1 MAVAVAEVEQRS
13 LLKTLRWYDGFV
25 IALANPGFLL
35 GSLGY
40 SVLDL
45 GGWGAVTFWGITAFL
60 AIFLNVIY
68 SELAAMFPEK
78 SGGIA
83 LYAHEGWRK
92 YTTLVGPIAT
102 FGYWIAWS
110 VVLAIF
116 GILIGQFVTGAWF
129 EGEPLGTPYDEGW
142 FSMPDLPLF
151 GAVNIGLPHL
161 IATGLIILVWLF
173 NVLGVKVSIR
183 FGYLAGILLMIPL
196 FGLMVLPFLNGDFNS
211 DNLTWGLLSDR
222 SELPWGGLQLI
233 LVWIWLMTW
242 SAWGV
247 DVCATFAPEYQ
258 DTVNDTKMALRSA
271 AVFSLLVYTL
281 LPLGMV
287 GAGGEEAV
295 AAYDYVGVL
304 TTVFGGAS
312 DFMLIVLIAAFLIS
326 MNTATADG
334 GRALYGIARADM
346 TIKQFGVLNRFHVPG
361 LAMTLDMI
369 INILFVWLIGNIL
382 LILAASNLG
391 YVLAHFF
398 ALTAFILLRR
408 DRPAWPRPIQLA
420 RYWVWIAGVLAAFCL
435 VLTVVGFGWFQVAAG
450 GYGEGTAEKV
460 VGISVLVIG
469 VLLFLFRKIV
479 QDKEKPHWREE
490 TPTVPPAMTEAAP
503 PPPEP
508 TPAATL

>member
-1 MAVAVAEVEQRS
+1 MAVAEVEERS

-45 GGWGAVTFWGITAFL
+45 GGWGAMLLWAITAAL
-60 AIFLNVIY
+60 AILLNVIY

-83 LYAHEGWRK
+83 LFAHEGWRR

-129 EGEPLGTPYDEGW
+129 EGQPLGTPYDEGW
-142 FSMPDLPLF
+142 FSMPNLPLF
-151 GAVNIGLPHL
+151 GGVDIGLPHI
-161 IATGLIILVWLF
+161 IATGLIVAVWLF
-173 NVLGVKVSIR
+173 NVFGVRVSVT

-196 FGLMVLPFLNGDFNS
+196 FGLIVLPYLTGDFSS
-211 DNLTWGLLSDR
+211 DNMTFKLNDEGLA
-222 SELPWGGLQLI
+222 WGGLQLA
-233 LVWIWLMTW
+233 LVWMWLMTW

-247 DVCATFAPEYQ
+247 DVCATFAPEYK
-258 DTVNDTKMALRSA
+258 DTVNDTKLALRSA
-271 AVFSLLVYTL
+271 AIFSLFVYTF

-287 GAGGEEAV
+287 GAAGEEAV
-295 AAYDYVGVL
+295 AAYDYVGAL

-312 DFMLIVLIAAFLIS
+312 DFMLVVLIASFLIS

-334 GRALYGIARADM
+334 GRALYGIARDGM
-346 TIKQFGVLNRFHVPG
+346 TIKQLATLNRFHVPG

-369 INILFVWLIGNIL
+369 INIMVVWFIGNIL

-408 DRPAWPRPIQLA
+408 DRPAWPRPIRLA
-420 RYWVWIAGVLAAFCL
+420 SYWVPIAAVLSAFC
-435 VLTVVGFGWFQVAAG
+435 VLLTIVGFGWFQIAAG
-450 GYGEGTAEKV
+450 GYGDGTKEKV
-460 VGISVLVIG
+460 VGLAVLVIG
-469 VLLFLFRKIV
+469 LLLFFFRRMV
-479 QDKEKPHWREE
+479 QDRERPQWREE
-490 TPTVPPAMTEAAP
+490 TPQTPAETGQVAPAA
-503 PPPEP
+503 
-508 TPAATL
+508 PAATV